1 MNHVPTLKKYIMLRD
16 GPTRETDRFL
26 LHDEYLF
33 RLLKLCISCMS
44 LRDFLSWELH
54 VGGLA
59 GHFDQK
65 TIDVV
70 EHKFYWPSLTR
81 DVAEI
86 VGQCRTCQLAKQQKQ
101 IAGPYALLLVS
112 NFH

>member
-1 MNHVPTLKKYIMLRD
+1 
-16 GPTRETDRFL
+16 
-26 LHDEYLF
+26 
-33 RLLKLCISCMS
+33 MS

-86 VGQCRTCQLAKQQKQ
+86 VGQCRTCQLAKQQNQ
-101 IAGPYALLLVS
+101 TVGPNALLLVS
-112 NFH
+112 SFH